1 MKSGLKVM
9 MVSEGNDFG
18 QTCAGVLRS
27 YGCDVKMVPKN
38 GAEIL
43 HKTETEKPDVV
54 VMDAFMTAI
63 DALGVLKEMPK
74 MKLEKKPLMMVSEG
88 NDFGQTCAGVLRS
101 YGCDVKMVPK
111 NGAEILHKT
120 ETEKPDVVVMDAFM
134 TAIDALGVLKEMPK
148 MKLEKKPLM
157 MVMSSVDNQ
166 RFEQELLSAGADY
179 YFLKPFDMNM
189 MAERITQLT
198 GWRDNSKFG
207 KLHPADSSADLEVV
221 VSDIM
226 HQIGVPAHIKGYQYL
241 REAIILSIN
250 DSEMM
255 NSVTKVLYPT
265 VAKTF
270 STTSSRV
277 ERAIRHAI
285 EVAWDRGDVDVLSS
299 YFGYTIQNSRGKP
312 TNSEFIAMISDKLR
326 LSMKI
331 S

>member
-1 MKSGLKVM
+1 MEKNLKVM
-9 MVSEGNDFG
+9 LASEGNDFG

-27 YGCDVKMVPKN
+27 YGCDVRMIAKN
-38 GAEIL
+38 GAEVL
-43 HKTETEKPDVV
+43 NKTEKEEPDVV
-54 VMDAFMTAI
+54 LMDAFMSSI
-63 DALGVLKEMPK
+63 DALGVLKEIPK
-74 MKLEKKPLMMVSEG
+74 LKIGKKPLV
-88 NDFGQTCAGVLRS
+88 
-101 YGCDVKMVPK
+101 
-111 NGAEILHKT
+111 
-120 ETEKPDVVVMDAFM
+120 
-134 TAIDALGVLKEMPK
+134 
-148 MKLEKKPLM
+148 

-166 RFEQELLSAGADY
+166 RFEQEVLSAGADY
-179 YFLKPFDMNM
+179 YFLKPFDMEM
-189 MAERITQLT
+189 MAERITQMT
-198 GWRDNSKFG
+198 GWKNGSNVRNIHNTDG
-207 KLHPADSSADLEVV
+207 SADLEVI

-250 DSEMM
+250 DNEMM

-326 LSMKI
+326 LRLKI